1 METAGKFERIRAL
14 AGGADAAIFG
24 AGASGRAAAELLK
37 KAGTGFSV
45 YALDAGAPDFAAKPF
60 SSEAAKSHRLVVY
73 SPAFRPDHE
82 WIRLAEE
89 NGARAICEPDLS
101 ALAWEGKIYAVT
113 GTNGKTTLTSFL
125 ERALNL
131 AGIRAIAAG
140 NIGRPLSAFCAE
152 IGDSSN
158 AVAVCE
164 LSSFQTSRLKFLRP
178 DALLWTN
185 FAPDHLDWHKDMREY
200 FCAKFN
206 LVNTLRGELLF
217 ISKDVA
223 EAAEEYG
230 MKMPAFAKIPADMD
244 PSACPKP
251 FDTSVQSRNF
261 AMAAEFLKSL
271 GLPYAAAE
279 AARGFPLPKYR
290 FGEPAEASGV
300 KFYND
305 SKATNAHAAIAA
317 LRELSGTESLVWFG
331 GGKDKN
337 CDLSELAGEIAKSA
351 KGAVLIG
358 QTAGKLAEILRACG
372 VEARVCGSMK
382 EAVEMSAKMAGDG
395 GSVLFSPGF
404 SSFGMFSGYADRGK
418 SFQNEVLC
426 LKNLKEYKK

>member
-1 METAGKFERIRAL
+1 
-14 AGGADAAIFG
+14 
-24 AGASGRAAAELLK
+24 
-37 KAGTGFSV
+37 
-45 YALDAGAPDFAAKPF
+45 
-60 SSEAAKSHRLVVY
+60 
-73 SPAFRPDHE
+73 
-82 WIRLAEE
+82 
-89 NGARAICEPDLS
+89 
-101 ALAWEGKIYAVT
+101 
-113 GTNGKTTLTSFL
+113 
-125 ERALNL
+125 
-131 AGIRAIAAG
+131 
-140 NIGRPLSAFCAE
+140 
-152 IGDSSN
+152 
-158 AVAVCE
+158 
-164 LSSFQTSRLKFLRP
+164 
-178 DALLWTN
+178 
-185 FAPDHLDWHKDMREY
+185 MREY

-206 LVNTLRGELLF
+206 LVNALRGELLF

-279 AARGFPLPKYR
+279 AARGFALPKYR

-317 LRELSGTESLVWFG
+317 LRELSGTKSLVWLG

-358 QTAGKLAEILRACG
+358 RPPENSRKSCAPAALSARLRLDERGRGNVRKNGGGRRKRIVQPGIFELRNVFGVRRPREI
-372 VEARVCGSMK
+372 
-382 EAVEMSAKMAGDG
+382 
-395 GSVLFSPGF
+395 FSKR
-404 SSFGMFSGYADRGK
+404 SFVFEEFKRI
-418 SFQNEVLC
+418 
-426 LKNLKEYKK
+426 

>member
-1 METAGKFERIRAL
+1 MPSAN
-14 AGGADAAIFG
+14 
-24 AGASGRAAAELLK
+24 
-37 KAGTGFSV
+37 SV
-45 YALDAGAPDFAAKPF
+45 
-60 SSEAAKSHRLVVY
+60 
-73 SPAFRPDHE
+73 
-82 WIRLAEE
+82 
-89 NGARAICEPDLS
+89 
-101 ALAWEGKIYAVT
+101 
-113 GTNGKTTLTSFL
+113 
-125 ERALNL
+125 
-131 AGIRAIAAG
+131 
-140 NIGRPLSAFCAE
+140 
-152 IGDSSN
+152 
-158 AVAVCE
+158 
-164 LSSFQTSRLKFLRP
+164 RP

-206 LVNTLRGELLF
+206 LVNALRGKLLF

-279 AARGFPLPKYR
+279 AARGFALPKYR

-317 LRELSGTESLVWFG
+317 LRELSGTKSLVWLG

-358 QTAGKLAEILRACG
+358 QTAEKLAEILRACG

>member
-1 METAGKFERIRAL
+1 MESAGKFEKIRAL

-37 KAGTGFSV
+37 RAGVGFSV
-45 YALDAGAPDFAAKPF
+45 YAQDAGAPDFAAKPF
-60 SSEAAKSHRLVVY
+60 GAGAAKAHRLVVY

-89 NGARAICEPDLS
+89 SGAAAICEPDLS

-113 GTNGKTTLTSFL
+113 GTNGKTTLASFL

-131 AGIRAIAAG
+131 AGIRAVAAG

-152 IGDSSN
+152 MEDSSN
-158 AVAVCE
+158 AAAVCE

-206 LVNTLRGELLF
+206 LVKALRGELLF

-230 MKMPAFAKIPADMD
+230 MEMPAFAKIPADMA

-251 FDTSVQSRNF
+251 FGTSVQSRNF
-261 AMAAEFLKSL
+261 AMASEFLKSL
-271 GLPYAAAE
+271 GLQSAAAE
-279 AARGFPLPKYR
+279 AARGFALPKYR
-290 FGEPAEASGV
+290 FGEPVEARGV

-317 LRELSGTESLVWFG
+317 LRELSGAKSLVWIG

-337 CDLSELAGEIAKSA
+337 CDISELAAEIAKTA
-351 KGAVLIG
+351 KGAALIG
-358 QTAGKLAEILRACG
+358 QTAGKLAKMLRSSG
-372 VEARVCGSMK
+372 VDARVCGSMK
-382 EAVEMSAKMAGDG
+382 EAVEIAAKMAGDG

-426 LKNLKEYKK
+426 LKNLK